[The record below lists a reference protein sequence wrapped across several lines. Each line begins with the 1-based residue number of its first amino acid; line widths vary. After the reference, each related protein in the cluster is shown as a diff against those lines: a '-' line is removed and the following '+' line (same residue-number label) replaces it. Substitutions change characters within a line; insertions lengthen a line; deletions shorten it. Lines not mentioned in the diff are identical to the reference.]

1 MRKTV
6 KKYLYFTRAEQRTA
20 FGVFV
25 CILALFVVPECLP
38 RRTAVPDTQLQ
49 QLLALLPE
57 HTAHTDSASSDHR
70 TSVIDTSAA
79 FSPIAQ
85 NKKDAAYITP
95 FTPAPFMPDTLTT
108 EEWVRMGVPGFVA
121 ARMEKYRSKGGKF
134 RDAADVQKIYGFP
147 PDVFELLMPYMV
159 FEKAAPAAVSA
170 VSAAFDYTGPV
181 VDMNTA
187 TAEDWARLGFD
198 ANEIIRIE
206 KFRAQCGGFYSP
218 EQLYTV
224 FGIQATH
231 IQRAEPWMQA
241 DKNSVIKINLNTADS
256 VTLAAHVY
264 ISDEL
269 AGAIIR
275 YRNTTGKYYSVQ
287 EVAKVPG
294 MYPAL
299 LEKLKPYLRL

>member
-1 MRKTV
+1 
-6 KKYLYFTRAEQRTA
+6 
-20 FGVFV
+20 
-25 CILALFVVPECLP
+25 
-38 RRTAVPDTQLQ
+38 
-49 QLLALLPE
+49 
-57 HTAHTDSASSDHR
+57 
-70 TSVIDTSAA
+70 
-79 FSPIAQ
+79 
-85 NKKDAAYITP
+85 
-95 FTPAPFMPDTLTT
+95 
-108 EEWVRMGVPGFVA
+108 MGVPGFVA
-121 ARMEKYRSKGGKF
+121 ARMEKYRSKGGRF

-147 PDVFELLMPYMV
+147 PDVFERLLPYME
-159 FEKAAPAAVSA
+159 FEEAEPAAVSA

-181 VDMNTA
+181 LDMNTA
-187 TAEDWARLGFD
+187 TAEDWQRIGFD
-198 ANEIIRIE
+198 ANEIVRIE

-231 IQRAEPWMQA
+231 IQRAEPWLQA